1 MCTCVH
7 GQHAKQTNIETKMTD
22 REAGRQAET
31 DKQTD
36 RQTDKQTNRETD
48 RQTDRQT
55 DKGAPGFLKLHN
67 LSQSLH
73 QTLLDHDLVQP
84 RGGHHSSVEVLA
96 AEGMAESVEEGRGR
110 GSMWEA

>member
-1 MCTCVH
+1 MYMQMCTCVH
-7 GQHAKQTNIETKMTD
+7 GQHAKQTNIETETTD

-36 RQTDKQTNRETD
+36 RERQ

-96 AEGMAESVEEGRGR
+96 AEGMAESVEEGRGG